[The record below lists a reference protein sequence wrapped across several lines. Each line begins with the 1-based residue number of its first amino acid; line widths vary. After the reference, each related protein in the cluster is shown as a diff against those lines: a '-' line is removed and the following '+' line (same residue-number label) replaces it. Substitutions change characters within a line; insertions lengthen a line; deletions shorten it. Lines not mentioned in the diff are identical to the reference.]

1 MSGHDFSRAA
11 KRASGEYNTPQASEE
26 RAAAPPQVPG
36 DDEPHARSA
45 FAGCPRCLA
54 FGHLGV
60 WRTLDPSIK
69 FGCSIHRAL
78 CDGWDTTNPERAAP
92 LPGRPIL
99 ADHFPSQAHNQSMNT
114 LSSRV
119 VLSPSVPQS
128 LSPLVPQ
135 SLSPSVPRSLSPSV
149 PWSLLYPHP
158 PLWKTP
164 GILRSITRNTHRINQ
179 FTFLSVNYPV
189 NFNPEKR
196 PVFRS
201 KVAAWEA
208 KGLLFRHFRALRLR
222 PLDKCRPQARPY
234 RAPSIANFAMGG
246 IPRPPCA

>member
-1 MSGHDFSRAA
+1 MAASHGEEACKFFSR
-11 KRASGEYNTPQASEE
+11 EPP
-26 RAAAPPQVPG
+26 AAAPPQV
-36 DDEPHARSA
+36 
-45 FAGCPRCLA
+45 
-54 FGHLGV
+54 V
-60 WRTLDPSIK
+60 
-69 FGCSIHRAL
+69 
-78 CDGWDTTNPERAAP
+78 
-92 LPGRPIL
+92 
-99 ADHFPSQAHNQSMNT
+99 ADHFPSTAHTQRMNT

-119 VLSPSVPQS
+119 VLSPSVPQSLSPSVPRSLSPSVPQS